1 MYGVDF
7 GDLKDNAEQ
16 SKKEAIQERLET
28 ACRQANCLGF
38 ISDEGLFPE
47 GFDTKVGERG
57 MRLSGGQ
64 KQRIAIARALVRQP
78 KVFQR
83 NLYLQV
89 GNSFS

>member
-7 GDLKDNAEQ
+7 GDLEKEASIDGKDR
-16 SKKEAIQERLET
+16 KKEAIQERLET

-64 KQRIAIARALVRQP
+64 K
-78 KVFQR
+78 
-83 NLYLQV
+83 
-89 GNSFS
+89 

>member
-7 GDLKDNAEQ
+7 GELEKEAGIDGKDRM
-16 SKKEAIQERLET
+16 KEAIQERLET

-38 ISDEGLFPE
+38 ISDESLFPE

-64 KQRIAIARALVRQP
+64 K
-78 KVFQR
+78 
-83 NLYLQV
+83 
-89 GNSFS
+89 